1 MGEETIR
8 AVIWNLIDRD
18 IALRKILARGII
30 NIRGLA
36 KSLIKEQ
43 KLDASLDS
51 VISAVRRYKEHLP
64 KKAEQLSA
72 YAMLKEA
79 KVSIKTKMAMLL
91 LKRADEVKTSLGRP
105 EKIADYQLHD
115 TIRILEGYNTFTLI
129 VDRKNMDKVKGLFSP
144 KNILSQNNKVGMIEI
159 SYPPEL
165 EKTPGVFAV
174 ISGELGQNDISI
186 NAALIA
192 PREHIIIVDEDKL
205 LKAFE
210 VIFGLAGSK

>member
-1 MGEETIR
+1 MGEDTTR
-8 AVIWNLIDRD
+8 AAIWNLIDRD
-18 IALRKILARGII
+18 VALRKSLSKGVV

-36 KSLIKEQ
+36 KYFIKEQ

-51 VISAVRRYKEHLP
+51 VISAIRRYKEHLP
-64 KKAEQLSA
+64 KKSENLSA

-91 LKRADEVKTSLGRP
+91 LKRADDVKTALGRP

-115 TIRILEGYNTFTLI
+115 TIRILEGYTTFTL
-129 VDRKNMDKVKGLFSP
+129 VFDRKNMDKVKGIFSQ

-165 EKTPGVFAV
+165 EKTPGVFAI
-174 ISGELGQNDISI
+174 ISGELGQSDISI
-186 NAALIA
+186 VAALIA

-210 VIFGLAGSK
+210 VIFGMVGK